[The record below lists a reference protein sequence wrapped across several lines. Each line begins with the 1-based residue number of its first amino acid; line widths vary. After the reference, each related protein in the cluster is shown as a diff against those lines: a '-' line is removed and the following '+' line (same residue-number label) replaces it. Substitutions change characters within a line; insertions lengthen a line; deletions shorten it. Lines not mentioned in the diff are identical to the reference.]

1 MLAEAGYP
9 GGRGMPKV
17 TLMLNTDELHK
28 SIAEAVQ
35 QMWKKELGI
44 EIEIVNQEWKVHLAA
59 QNNLDYQ
66 VSRAG
71 FVADYADPNSFF
83 DIMRTRSGNNNT
95 GFASPEYERLLAESL
110 SAPTPAAR
118 VKLLQQAEE
127 VLLSELPV
135 IPLYF
140 YTRNYLLQPSV
151 KGWCAQPDR

>member
-1 MLAEAGYP
+1 
-9 GGRGMPKV
+9 
-17 TLMLNTDELHK
+17 
-28 SIAEAVQ
+28 
-35 QMWKKELGI
+35 MWKKELGI
-44 EIEIVNQEWKVHLAA
+44 EIEIANQEWKVHLAA

-127 VLLSELPV
+127 VLMRELPV

-151 KGWCAQPDR
+151 KGWSPNLIDNHPWKYVHLDESAVPDKLPTLGTIQ